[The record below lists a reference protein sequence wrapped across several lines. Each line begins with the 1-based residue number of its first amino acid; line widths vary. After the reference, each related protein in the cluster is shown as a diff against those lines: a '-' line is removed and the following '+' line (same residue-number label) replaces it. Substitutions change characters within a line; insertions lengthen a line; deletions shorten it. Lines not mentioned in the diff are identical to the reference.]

1 MRLLHTI
8 FNRKV
13 LTKFL
18 PGVFAFQVA
27 IVIPITIAAGSNVV
41 VTRGTVS
48 APPPLKAHTQVVHL
62 GIEPI
67 QVANVNLGEGTWEMS
82 FYIWWRWKGN
92 IDPVESTFLTNATGA
107 TSNNTMVYSFLNKNK
122 HQQAI
127 KQKDGY
133 WYQQAFCSFGF
144 SDEFPMQRYPLDV
157 QNLQVRVENTTY
169 DYDQLVYVVDKNISK
184 DNEITVPGWTTKDI
198 RYDEYFHHYGTNFGY
213 IDRGATF
220 QDYSLLTFDIEI
232 ERPLSHFLGKLLLPL
247 LVVLLA
253 AITSLFLKAGNFDTR
268 LALTGTGL
276 LTLIFLQQ
284 GYTAELPTPVPVVLM
299 DKIYALAYAAVL
311 ITFFRVIWTTDR
323 VHRKKEDEELFV
335 HSDRRLAIILFVSLL
350 VGIGLVTAF

>member
-1 MRLLHTI
+1 MGILGTI
-8 FNRKV
+8 LNRRV

-18 PGVFAFQVA
+18 PGVFAFQIA

-107 TSNNTMVYSFLNKNK
+107 TSNNTMVYSFLDKNG
-122 HQQAI
+122 HQKAI
-127 KQKDGY
+127 KQKDGS

-213 IDRGATF
+213 VDRGATF

-232 ERPLSHFLGKLLLPL
+232 ERPLSHF
-247 LVVLLA
+247 
-253 AITSLFLKAGNFDTR
+253 
-268 LALTGTGL
+268 
-276 LTLIFLQQ
+276 Q
-284 GYTAELPTPVPVVLM
+284 
-299 DKIYALAYAAVL
+299 
-311 ITFFRVIWTTDR
+311 
-323 VHRKKEDEELFV
+323 
-335 HSDRRLAIILFVSLL
+335 
-350 VGIGLVTAF
+350 IGRAHV